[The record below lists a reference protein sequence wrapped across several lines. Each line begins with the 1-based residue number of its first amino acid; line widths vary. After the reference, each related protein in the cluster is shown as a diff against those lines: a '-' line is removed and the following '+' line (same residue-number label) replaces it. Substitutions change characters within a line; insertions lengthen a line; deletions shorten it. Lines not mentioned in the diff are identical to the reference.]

1 MLEIELSV
9 SRFILQYEDMRCVSP
24 TLRPNRRM
32 LTIWA
37 IRQTNF
43 GRLAGAVWLN
53 GQQRNLE
60 FECRWIL
67 VLNCLIWK

>member
-9 SRFILQYEDMRCVSP
+9 SRFILQYEDMKCVSP
-24 TLRPNRRM
+24 TLQQM
-32 LTIWA
+32 DVDDLGCA

-53 GQQRNLE
+53 GQQRTWNLSAVG
-60 FECRWIL
+60 F
-67 VLNCLIWK
+67 